1 MAVYKEKIIW
11 VKTITRRSTRTTA
24 LATRRHSLAFT
35 AA

>member
-1 MAVYKEKIIW
+1 MAVYKETNYLGQ
-11 VKTITRRSTRTTA
+11 TITRRSTRTTA